1 MLYDMPAA
9 LIMLTD
15 GYAPFPPKN
24 KLPDVPLL
32 WAIDNEDVKP
42 PYGKTI
48 RVKRNPKH
56 GF

>member
-1 MLYDMPAA
+1 MADNMPAA

-32 WAIDNEDVKP
+32 WVIDNEDVKP